1 MWQGDRRLPAPSTSA
16 KKLTQIL
23 KKGAVGKKKTQGAVG
38 TSYMM
43 GKLTSTSVLP
53 SHTNQHDSR
62 LVTRSPYQHL
72 VLDDGR
78 LQTALSLITQSSLL
92 LKDSLEGL
100 LLIFLKCNKHF

>member
-1 MWQGDRRLPAPSTSA
+1 
-16 KKLTQIL
+16 
-23 KKGAVGKKKTQGAVG
+23 
-38 TSYMM
+38 MM

-53 SHTNQHDSR
+53 SHTSQHDSR